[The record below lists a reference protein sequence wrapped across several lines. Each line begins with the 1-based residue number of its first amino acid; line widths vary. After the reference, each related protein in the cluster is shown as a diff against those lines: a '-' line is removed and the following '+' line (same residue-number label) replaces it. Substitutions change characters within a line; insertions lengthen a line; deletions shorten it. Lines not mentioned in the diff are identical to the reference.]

1 VVLKVRG
8 SHVSN
13 ETGLLISYTACTH
26 KESGSW
32 SRYHFMSI
40 TSDFL
45 LRLSLNYSRSCWFD
59 AVTKQTKNTTS
70 FTILWYKQM

>member
-1 VVLKVRG
+1 MLTVRE

-13 ETGLLISYTACTH
+13 ETGLLIRYTACAH

-32 SRYHFMSI
+32 SWYQFMSI
-40 TSDFL
+40 SSEFL
-45 LRLSLNYSRSCWFD
+45 LSLSLNYSMLCCFD

-70 FTILWYKQM
+70 FTIRWYNRM